1 MKIPSPLRILLKAI
15 LTPLLAVFFLNKF
28 NLFEYVTFVPDEYTF
43 DVGLMLYLALIEA
56 IYEIIK
62 QRLSKSMSEI
72 ECIFYEK
79 KDSIDIR
86 NTPVFACDPQ
96 MGVAIIHC
104 RVRLRGNVNNLRKCR
119 LILSLPEWLSSQLPD
134 NHIALEYSDNK
145 LTWSFNR
152 FLSDGTVLRDDYAEI
167 DVRVPVILATGTKGL
182 FTTIRPVLDSSG
194 QWVKRTILRSN
205 SVQIRS
211 EE

>member
-56 IYEIIK
+56 LYEIIK

-72 ECIFYEK
+72 ECVFYER

-86 NTPVFACDPQ
+86 NTPMFVCDSQ
-96 MGVAIIHC
+96 TCVTTISC
-104 RVRLRGNVNNLRKCR
+104 RIRLRGNVNSLRKCK
-119 LILSLPEWLSSQLPD
+119 LVLSLPEWLSSQLAD

-145 LTWSFNR
+145 LTWNFNR
-152 FLSDGTVLRDDYAEI
+152 FLSDGTVLRDNYAEI
-167 DVRVPVILATGTKGL
+167 NVRVPVILATGTKGL

-194 QWVKRTILRSN
+194 QWVKRAVLRSN